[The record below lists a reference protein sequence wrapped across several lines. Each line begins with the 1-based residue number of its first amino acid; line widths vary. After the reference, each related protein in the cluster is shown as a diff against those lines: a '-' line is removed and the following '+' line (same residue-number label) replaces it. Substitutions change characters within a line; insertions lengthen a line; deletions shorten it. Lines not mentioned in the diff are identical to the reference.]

1 MITSF
6 AVMSA
11 ALAALLG
18 DIIVFVLW
26 RKKNAILSRNL
37 AIASCIA
44 FAVAILCI
52 FDLFTQVWVAS
63 PDSVS
68 GPVLIGSGLIF
79 LCLSAAA
86 VATLIARWQKSR
98 HAAA

>member
-6 AVMSA
+6 AVVSA
-11 ALAALLG
+11 TLAALLG
-18 DIIVFVLW
+18 NLTVLIFW
-26 RKKNAILSRNL
+26 RKRNAILSRNL

-44 FAVAILCI
+44 FAVAILCV

-63 PDSVS
+63 AGSVS